1 MQNFDQ
7 KNLILAIVIAIVMV
21 LGFEFL
27 WNQPRVAQQRAEAER
42 RAASEQVAAPPG
54 SALPAP
60 AAPGS
65 TAANTPPA
73 PGSIAA
79 SLAAQPNPDR
89 GVVLAREPRV
99 TIDTPT
105 VAGSITLK
113 GARLDDLSL
122 TKYRETVEKDSPPV
136 VLLSPLGTTSPYLA
150 EFGWVAASG
159 APVLPTADTLWTA
172 DRTTLTRENPVTLS
186 WDNGQ
191 GLRFQRRIAIEDD
204 YFFRVEESVANSGNE
219 PVSLHAYALASRVG
233 TPALGGY
240 YILHEGPIGVVKDV
254 LKEPAYQDLREKREI
269 KDATKGGWLGFVDKY
284 WLVALVP
291 DQTRDTTARFMHAA
305 VGGSDRYQVDYLG
318 AAQTIAPGASAAQTT
333 RIFAGAKEVRL
344 LDAYAERHAIP
355 LFDRA
360 IDFGWFYFLTKPMFL
375 VLEWL
380 YAKLG
385 NFGVAIIMLTVIVKL
400 LFFPLANK
408 SYKSMAKMKLLQ
420 PEMEALKAKY
430 GEDRQRMSQEMMQLY
445 KRSGANPLSGCL
457 PIVIQIPVFFSL
469 YKVLFVTIEMRHAP
483 FFGWIHDLSA
493 HDPTT
498 IFTLFGLIP
507 WHVPAFL
514 PALGVWP
521 IIMGVTMYLQ
531 QKLNPQ
537 PVDPVQAK
545 MFLALPFV
553 FTFMLASFP
562 AGLVIYWAVNNTLS
576 IAQQWFIMKQ
586 VGHTKPQPPTKA
598 KA

>member
-7 KNLILAIVIAIVMV
+7 KNLILAIVIAIAMV

-27 WNQPRVAQQRAEAER
+27 YNQPRANQQRLEAER
-42 RAASEQVAAPPG
+42 RAASEQVVPPG
-54 SALPAP
+54 SPAP
-60 AAPGS
+60 APASSGATSGSVPVPGS
-65 TAANTPPA
+65 L
-73 PGSIAA
+73 AA

-89 GVVLAREPRV
+89 SVVLARDPRV

-105 VAGSITLK
+105 VTGSIPLK

-122 TKYRETVEKDSPPV
+122 KKYRETVEHDSPPV
-136 VLLSPLGTTSPYLA
+136 VLLSPQGAASPYFA

-159 APVLPTADTLWTA
+159 TPVLPTSDTLWTA
-172 DRTTLTRENPVTLS
+172 DSTTLTREAPVTLT

-191 GLRFQRRIAIEDD
+191 GLRFQRRIAIEDE
-204 YFFRVEESVANSGNE
+204 YFFRVEESVTNTGGE
-219 PVSLHAYALASRVG
+219 PVALHGYALASRVG
-233 TPALGGY
+233 TPTLGGY

-254 LKEPAYQDLREKREI
+254 LKEPEYKELREKREV
-269 KDATKGGWLGFVDKY
+269 KDTSKGGWLGFVDKY

-291 DQTRDTTARFMHAA
+291 DQGRETTARFMHATVA
-305 VGGSDRYQVDYLG
+305 GNDRYQVDYLG
-318 AAQTIAPGASAAQTT
+318 TAQTVAPGASATQTT

-375 VLEWL
+375 ALEWL

-385 NFGVAIIMLTVIVKL
+385 NFGVAIILLTVIVKL

-420 PEMEALKAKY
+420 PEMEALKAKF

-457 PIVIQIPVFFSL
+457 PIVVQIPVFFSL

-483 FFGWIHDLSA
+483 FFGWIQDLSA

-498 IFTLFGLIP
+498 VFTLFGLIP

-514 PALGVWP
+514 PVLGIWP
-521 IIMGVTMYLQ
+521 IIMGITMFLQ
-531 QKLNPQ
+531 QRLNPQ

-576 IAQQWFIMKQ
+576 ILQQAFIMKQ
-586 VGHTKPQPPTKA
+586 VGKAKTPPPAKA

>member
-7 KNLILAIVIAIVMV
+7 KNLILAIAIAVAMV
-21 LGFEFL
+21 LGFELL
-27 WNQPRVAQQRAEAER
+27 WNQPRVNQQRAEAER
-42 RAASEQVAAPPG
+42 RAATEQAQAPVPAAAPAVPG
-54 SALPAP
+54 G
-60 AAPGS
+60 AA
-65 TAANTPPA
+65 AA
-73 PGSIAA
+73 
-79 SLAAQPNPDR
+79 LAAQPNPDR
-89 GVVLAREPRV
+89 GVVIARDRRV
-99 TIDTPT
+99 KIETPT
-105 VAGSITLK
+105 TAGSISLR
-113 GARLDDLSL
+113 GARLDDLVL
-122 TKYRETVEKDSPPV
+122 KKYRDTTDADSPPV
-136 VLLSPLGTTSPYLA
+136 VLLSPQGTTHPYFADL
-150 EFGWVAASG
+150 GWVAASG
-159 APVLPTADTLWTA
+159 APVLPGADTVWTA
-172 DRTTLTRENPVTLS
+172 DRDTLSPGNPVTLS
-186 WDNGQ
+186 WENGQ
-191 GLRFQRRIAIEDD
+191 GLRFERRIAIEDD
-204 YFFRVEESVANSGNE
+204 YFLRVEQTVRNAGAE
-219 PVSLHAYALASRVG
+219 PVSLLGYALASRTG
-233 TPALGGY
+233 TPQLGGY

-254 LKEPAYQDLREKREI
+254 LKEPEYKDLREKREI
-269 KDATKGGWLGFVDKY
+269 KENAKGGWLGFVDKY

-291 DQTRDTTARFMHAA
+291 EQASETTARFMHT
-305 VGGSDRYQVDYLG
+305 GEGNLDRYQVDYLG
-318 AAQTIAPGASAAQTT
+318 TSQTVAPGAAATHSM

-344 LDAYAERHAIP
+344 LDAYAERYGIP

-375 VLEWL
+375 SLEWL
-380 YAKLG
+380 YGKLG
-385 NFGVAIIMLTVIVKL
+385 NFGVAIIVLTIIIKL

-445 KRSGANPLSGCL
+445 KKSGANPLSGCL

-483 FFGWIHDLSA
+483 FFGWVHDLSA

-498 IFTLFGLIP
+498 VFNLFGLIP
-507 WHVPAFL
+507 WVPPSFL
-514 PALGVWP
+514 PALGIWP
-521 IIMGVTMYLQ
+521 LIMGVTMFLQ

-545 MFLALPFV
+545 MFLALPVV

-576 IAQQWFIMKQ
+576 ILQQWVIMRQ
-586 VGHTKPQPPTKA
+586 TGSHHPPHAKA